1 MAVWRQPEAPL
12 ICVRPIPLSCA
23 LSNSAFSLQGRVIS
37 RHIHSI
43 HTLEEKILVCAEPER
58 CVYVFCSFKFGR
70 VVVYTLGRHFAPS
83 PRHKALCGQHS
94 QIPMDSVHLHL
105 HLLSIT
111 RFPQRKRRYPPLL
124 CVRSPTHNTPL
135 VMSSSLRAVLS

>member
-37 RHIHSI
+37 TQYTHTQYTHSR
-43 HTLEEKILVCAEPER
+43 EKVLVCSER
-58 CVYVFCSFKFGR
+58 FVYVFCSFKFGR
-70 VVVYTLGRHFAPS
+70 VVVCTLGRHFAPS
-83 PRHKALCGQHS
+83 PRHKALCGHYF
-94 QIPMDSVHLHL
+94 QIRMESVHLHL

-111 RFPQRKRRYPPLL
+111 RFPQRKRRHPPLL

-135 VMSSSLRAVLS
+135 GNELQS